1 MGRANQHPPSS
12 SSLSAAQDF
21 ESRQQELALAHRRHR
36 PQRYRSLVLHWLGRW
51 LRQPVR
57 AMVAP
62 LPSVTPGQ
70 VGISFAGHAT
80 VLIRYASRTIV
91 CDPMLGKWVKGVKR
105 AVAPGLTAADLHDV
119 NVILISHGHG
129 DHLHRPTLARLPKS
143 ATVVLPPRT
152 AHKVSDL
159 GFARVVEISPGKS
172 LQDHGVDIATAAVR
186 HGSEDLPAL
195 SYIIRGDGP
204 SVYLCGD
211 SAYSPTFAAIGK
223 RYRPDIAILPIG
235 GYTPLSFRQRHMSPL
250 DALYALED
258 LGARIMI
265 PIHHGAFALSYE
277 DVHEPARWLAE
288 LVRERELEEFVI
300 QLEPGESRVFVPPR
314 PEHAGQPVATP
325 ESDPGT
331 SAPPRSGMRFE
342 RAGERAGVAMSGAGA
357 AAPVAEPAPGPV
369 LLHPL
374 PALRACTR
382 IQEQARTASA
392 HAADIPARAAA
403 REDMDS
409 AVEVIIDVLSE
420 PMPALA

>member
-1 MGRANQHPPSS
+1 MGRANQHPPSPA
-12 SSLSAAQDF
+12 SLSAAQDF

-51 LRQPVR
+51 LRQPGR

-119 NVILISHGHG
+119 NLILISHGHA

-172 LQDHGVDIATAAVR
+172 LQDHGVDIATAAVG

-195 SYIIRGDGP
+195 SYMIRGEGP
-204 SVYLCGD
+204 SVYFCGD
-211 SAYSPTFAAIGK
+211 SAYSPIFAAVGE

-277 DVHEPARWLAE
+277 DVDEPARWLTE
-288 LVRERELEEFVI
+288 LVRERELAEFVI

-314 PEHAGQPVATP
+314 PQHAGQPVAAP
-325 ESDPGT
+325 QGDPGT
-331 SAPPRSGMRFE
+331 SAPPRSGLTL
-342 RAGERAGVAMSGAGA
+342 ERAGVAMPGAGT
-357 AAPVAEPAPGPV
+357 AAPVVKPGPGPV
-369 LLHPL
+369 RLHPL
-374 PALRACTR
+374 PALRACTHL
-382 IQEQARTASA
+382 QAQ
-392 HAADIPARAAA
+392 ARAASERA
-403 REDMDS
+403 AGMPSRAAPRAEADS
-409 AVEVIIDVLSE
+409 AVEVIIDALSE
-420 PMPALA
+420 PVPALA